1 MTFLFIDPPSPTPI
15 PIDDIPQEFR
25 EHLFDMFTHMFL
37 ALKQIVI
44 PFTHVTLFQV
54 LVGTIAVSAV
64 TLALKLMYGKG
75 GGSNKA

>member
-1 MTFLFIDPPSPTPI
+1 MTITPTPI
-15 PIDDIPQEFR
+15 PIDAIPADFR
-25 EHLFDMFTHMFL
+25 NHLFDMFTHMFM
-37 ALKQIVI
+37 ALKQIEI
-44 PFTHVTLFQV
+44 PFTHVNCFQV